1 MRIQKLVDIWN
12 RGFSSCSFALQK
24 DSGCHITRVP
34 MASRPHFLPPLHV
47 SFTDPHIL
55 SCNFTVK
62 ACSKPTE
69 SLTQCSVDGVPF
81 HSDDK
86 NDTRKEGNAPKKCAY
101 LFSKLNDIKEDLWGD
116 LTSGDHS
123 LQVTVVCLYEKGKPI
138 YGYWNFTLDGQ
149 LFFGFNCLD
158 SKNKKCT
165 LTPNKTPGID
175 KWQNNTNLLRHLETF
190 IRGDSRRCFLVILP
204 QLKKMARSTSRTPD
218 IGIVTSPSQLP
229 STMNTSQLLST
240 EQPPSKGGSSV
251 TEGGTPIVIIILI
264 ILAVIIG
271 ISICIA
277 ICICIYK
284 CVKRKSRTQGR
295 NMGYKLC
302 IPDSCIF
309 GNCRGQHTPSA
320 VGEPCPEE
328 TICMTVMSPLEGK
341 D

>member
-1 MRIQKLVDIWN
+1 MAKAAATLLVLL
-12 RGFSSCSFALQK
+12 SCQWPTVQAE
-24 DSGCHITRVP
+24 
-34 MASRPHFLPPLHV
+34 
-47 SFTDPHIL
+47 PHIL
-55 SCNFTVK
+55 SVSFTVK
-62 ACSKPTE
+62 TRSIRIME
-69 SLTQCSVDGVPF
+69 LTQCSVDGVPF

-86 NDTRKEGNAPKKCAY
+86 NDTRKEGNVPKECAD
-101 LFSKLNDIKEDLWGD
+101 LFPKLTDIEEEFRSQLHTMEQEGD
-116 LTSGDHS
+116 LTTGDHS

-251 TEGGTPIVIIILI
+251 TEGGTPIVIIILRI
-264 ILAVIIG
+264 ILAVIIS

-284 CVKRKSRTQGR
+284 CVKRKSCTQGSKEQT
-295 NMGYKLC
+295 GVSLW
-302 IPDSCIF
+302 F
-309 GNCRGQHTPSA
+309 L
-320 VGEPCPEE
+320 VGLVC
-328 TICMTVMSPLEGK
+328 
-341 D
+341 